1 MAFILVIIVAVSVI
15 NYVSTLF
22 MHYKT
27 SVLDLIGHSYVV
39 DLKHIDEGDFD
50 DQYEG
55 KTY

>member
-1 MAFILVIIVAVSVI
+1 MALILVIIAIVSAI

-22 MHYKT
+22 MHFKT
-27 SVLDLIGHSYVV
+27 SIVDLIGHSYVV